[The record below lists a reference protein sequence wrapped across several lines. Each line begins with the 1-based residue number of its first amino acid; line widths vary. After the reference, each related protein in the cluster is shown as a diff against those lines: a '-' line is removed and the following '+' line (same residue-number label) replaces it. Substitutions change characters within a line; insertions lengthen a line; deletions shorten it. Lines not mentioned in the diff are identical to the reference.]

1 MFPLKAYV
9 FHQGKERRIMLGE
22 PSLPLL
28 SFVEEP
34 HFRSGTDFLFPSQPD
49 SPLTQ
54 AEKILPGLLEKLWG
68 VWGGFQTAPFPDAS
82 GPLPPCFFLGLG
94 QGQLPGARLV
104 EILVLAV
111 PYKPH
116 PFLPVLSFPTPSYPG
131 LPKHSIELGSCGAKG
146 RSSQPNK
153 QAAPLHPGPKN
164 NPTQHPCFLFRP
176 TLEMREEVTGPG
188 PGVLVL
194 CTQVPSSL
202 ALAN

>member
-1 MFPLKAYV
+1 MAQAP
-9 FHQGKERRIMLGE
+9 ISS
-22 PSLPLL
+22 SLPNLILL
-28 SFVEEP
+28 LPKLRRSSQGCWRSFGV
-34 HFRSGTDFLFPSQPD
+34 SG
-49 SPLTQ
+49 
-54 AEKILPGLLEKLWG
+54 
-68 VWGGFQTAPFPDAS
+68 GGPQTAPFPDAS

-104 EILVLAV
+104 EILVLDV

-131 LPKHSIELGSCGAKG
+131 LPKHSIELGSYGATG